1 MFFYYLCAQIASKSQ
16 ILAFILRL
24 YAPPNA
30 TYQRYINI
38 IRDITNNIKK
48 HSSYELFN

>member
-16 ILAFILRL
+16 ILAFILMAIRPSRKIPAL
-24 YAPPNA
+24 HKYN
-30 TYQRYINI
+30 TRYYKQH
-38 IRDITNNIKK
+38 KK